1 MALCDPAAPAGSFF
15 FGPPTPRTAHRP
27 DPPEAGKG
35 HGVRGYTKKPADW
48 GWIWKAAALV
58 ALLALVLPALSA
70 CGGDDDNEP
79 APAPGPVT
87 AADVER
93 SVAPALDVF
102 PLTVT
107 DDTGVEVTLEA
118 RPERVVAV
126 LPSVVDLVADLG
138 LVDRL
143 VGVDDFS
150 LAKAPDAVSVGGNN
164 FTFNIEAIAELQPD
178 LVLVAVGG
186 TEELVQ
192 QARALG
198 FPVYSLAY
206 PDRLATMLEQL
217 RTLGR
222 LLGDEA
228 AGETLA
234 DDLGARLEA
243 VSQTVAA
250 GAGRPPRVYLEV
262 DQSTP
267 AQPFSV
273 GPGSLHQEIIELAG
287 GANIFAG
294 AEGAFPQVN
303 WESII
308 AADPEVILLLN
319 SKEFADE
326 LSFNPISAAEVGE
339 RTGWAEI
346 AAVQDGMVVPLPG
359 TLFNVG
365 VGLLDALERVAEILA
380 EAQALI
386 DEAA

>member
-1 MALCDPAAPAGSFF
+1 M
-15 FGPPTPRTAHRP
+15 
-27 DPPEAGKG
+27 
-35 HGVRGYTKKPADW
+35 RGYTNQPAERSW
-48 GWIWKAAALV
+48 ARRGVALV
-58 ALLALVLPALSA
+58 ALLALLTPMLAA
-70 CGGDDDNEP
+70 CAGEDDP
-79 APAPGPVT
+79 PPAPGPV
-87 AADVER
+87 AAVDVED
-93 SVAPALDVF
+93 SAPPALNAF

-107 DDTGVEVTLEA
+107 DDTGVELTLEA

-126 LPSVVDLVADLG
+126 LPSVVDLIADLG

-150 LAKAPDAVSVGGNN
+150 LAKAPQAVSVGGNN
-164 FTFNIEAIAELQPD
+164 FTFNIEVIAELQPD
-178 LVLVAVGG
+178 LILVAVGG
-186 TEELVQ
+186 TEELAQ
-192 QARALG
+192 QSRALG
-198 FPVYSLAY
+198 FPVYAMAY

-217 RTLGR
+217 RTIGR

-234 DDLGARLEA
+234 EDLGERLEA
-243 VSQTVAA
+243 VSRGVAA
-250 GAGRPPRVYLEV
+250 GAGAPTRVYLEV

-287 GANIFAG
+287 GANIFAE

-308 AADPEVILLLN
+308 AADPQLILLLN

-326 LSFNPISAAEVGE
+326 MSFNPISVAEVGE
-339 RTGWAEI
+339 RTGWGEI
-346 AAVQDGMVVPLPG
+346 AAVRDGMVVPLPS

-380 EAQALI
+380 AAQAMQ
-386 DEAA
+386 DDAA

>member
-1 MALCDPAAPAGSFF
+1 M
-15 FGPPTPRTAHRP
+15 
-27 DPPEAGKG
+27 
-35 HGVRGYTKKPADW
+35 RGYTTKPSGR
-48 GWIWKAAALV
+48 GWARRGVALV
-58 ALLALVLPALSA
+58 ALLALLTSALSA
-70 CGGDDDNEP
+70 CGGDDEP
-79 APAPGPVT
+79 APPPGPVT

-93 SVAPALDVF
+93 SVAPAPNVF

-138 LVDRL
+138 LADRL

-150 LAKAPDAVSVGGNN
+150 LAKAPNAVSVGGDN

-178 LVLVAVGG
+178 LILVAVGG
-186 TEELVQ
+186 TEELTQ
-192 QARALG
+192 QSRALG
-198 FPVYSLAY
+198 FPVYAMAH

-217 RTLGR
+217 RTIGR
-222 LLGDEA
+222 LLGDQA

-234 DDLGARLEA
+234 EDLGERLEA
-243 VSQTVAA
+243 VSQAVAA
-250 GAGRPPRVYLEV
+250 GAGSPVRVYLEV

-346 AAVQDGMVVPLPG
+346 AAVREGMVVPLPS

-365 VGLLDALERVAEILA
+365 VGLLDALERVAEIMA
-380 EAQALI
+380 EAQALM

>member
-1 MALCDPAAPAGSFF
+1 M
-15 FGPPTPRTAHRP
+15 
-27 DPPEAGKG
+27 
-35 HGVRGYTKKPADW
+35 RGYTTKPSGRSRARR
-48 GWIWKAAALV
+48 GVALV
-58 ALLALVLPALSA
+58 ALLALLAPALSA
-70 CGGDDDNEP
+70 CGGEDAP

-107 DDTGVEVTLEA
+107 DDTGVAITLQA

-150 LAKAPDAVSVGGNN
+150 LAKAPNAVSVGGDN
-164 FTFNIEAIAELQPD
+164 FSFNIEAIAELQPD
-178 LVLVAVGG
+178 LILVAVGG

-192 QARALG
+192 QSRALG
-198 FPVYSLAY
+198 FPVYAMAH

-217 RTLGR
+217 RTIGR
-222 LLGDEA
+222 LLGDQA

-234 DDLGARLEA
+234 DDLGERLAA
-243 VSQTVAA
+243 VSQAVAA
-250 GAGRPPRVYLEV
+250 GAGSSPPTRVYLEV

-326 LSFNPISAAEVGE
+326 MSFNPISAAEVGE
-339 RTGWAEI
+339 RTGWGEI
-346 AAVQDGMVVPLPG
+346 AAVRDGMVVPLPS

-380 EAQALI
+380 QAQALM
-386 DEAA
+386 DDAA

>member
-1 MALCDPAAPAGSFF
+1 M
-15 FGPPTPRTAHRP
+15 
-27 DPPEAGKG
+27 
-35 HGVRGYTKKPADW
+35 RGYTTKPSGR
-48 GWIWKAAALV
+48 GWARRGVTLV
-58 ALLALVLPALSA
+58 ALLALLMPALSA
-70 CGGDDDNEP
+70 CAGGEDEP
-79 APAPGPVT
+79 PPPPGPVT
-87 AADVER
+87 AVDVED
-93 SVAPALDVF
+93 SAPPALNAF

-107 DDTGVEVTLEA
+107 DDTGVELTLEA

-126 LPSVVDLVADLG
+126 LPSVVDLIADLG

-150 LAKAPDAVSVGGNN
+150 LAKAPNAVSVGGNN
-164 FTFNIEAIAELQPD
+164 FTFNIEVIAELQPD
-178 LVLVAVGG
+178 LILVAVGG

-192 QARALG
+192 QSRALG
-198 FPVYSLAY
+198 FPVYAMAY

-217 RTLGR
+217 RTIGR

-234 DDLGARLEA
+234 EDLGERLAA
-243 VSQTVAA
+243 VSRGVAA
-250 GAGRPPRVYLEV
+250 GAGAPARVYIEV

-308 AADPEVILLLN
+308 AADPQLILLLN

-326 LSFNPISAAEVGE
+326 MSFNPISVPEVGE
-339 RTGWAEI
+339 RTGWGEI
-346 AAVQDGMVVPLPG
+346 AAVRDGMVVPLPS

-380 EAQALI
+380 QAQALE
-386 DEAA
+386 DDAE

>member
-1 MALCDPAAPAGSFF
+1 M
-15 FGPPTPRTAHRP
+15 
-27 DPPEAGKG
+27 
-35 HGVRGYTKKPADW
+35 RGYTTKPSGRSRARW
-48 GWIWKAAALV
+48 GVALV
-58 ALLALVLPALSA
+58 ALLALLTPALSA
-70 CGGDDDNEP
+70 CGGEDDP
-79 APAPGPVT
+79 APPPGPVT

-107 DDTGVEVTLEA
+107 DDTGVEFTLEA

-126 LPSVVDLVADLG
+126 LPSVVDLIADLG
-138 LVDRL
+138 LADRL

-150 LAKAPDAVSVGGNN
+150 LAKAPNAVSVGGDN

-178 LVLVAVGG
+178 LILVAVGG
-186 TEELVQ
+186 TEELAQ
-192 QARALG
+192 QSRALG
-198 FPVYSLAY
+198 FPVYSMAH
-206 PDRLATMLEQL
+206 PDRLTTMLEQL
-217 RTLGR
+217 RTIGR
-222 LLGDEA
+222 LLGDQA

-234 DDLGARLEA
+234 EDLGERLAA
-243 VSQTVAA
+243 VSQAVAA
-250 GAGRPPRVYLEV
+250 GAGPPTRVYLEV

-308 AADPEVILLLN
+308 AADPQVILLLN

-326 LSFNPISAAEVGE
+326 MSFNPISAAEVGSA
-339 RTGWAEI
+339 RAGGDRGRA
-346 AAVQDGMVVPLPG
+346 DGMVVPLPS

-380 EAQALI
+380 EAQALM